1 MKDRQKI
8 RQVPIAVIAGVCGF
22 VLAAGGGIA
31 WWTTQNANLRSSQS
45 SAPPTV
51 PAASP
56 SPSNTPSVIIPVPVP
71 SPAQIQPSQGSES
84 ALKPQSPLPLPSGS
98 TTNKTVQVYWLK
110 DTGGNFQIVPDKL
123 ATQGIQ
129 KPDTAI
135 KGAFEHLLAGPTDA
149 NAQSEIPKG
158 TKLESVKV
166 VDDGVYVNLSEEF
179 TSGGGSTSMIG
190 RLGQVIFTATSLQPD
205 AKVWISVDGKP
216 LKILGG
222 EGLEVAW
229 PSTRSTFEKDFALQ

>member
-1 MKDRQKI
+1 MKDQQKI

-31 WWTTQNANLRSSQS
+31 WWTTQNPNLRTSES
-45 SAPPTV
+45 SAPPTL
-51 PAASP
+51 PTASP
-56 SPSNTPSVIIPVPVP
+56 SPSNTPSVIIPVPTP
-71 SPAQIQPSQGSES
+71 SPAQTQPSQGSQS
-84 ALKPQSPLPLPSGS
+84 ALKPQSPAPMPLDS
-98 TTNKTVQVYWLK
+98 TAEKTAQVYWPK
-110 DTGGNFQIVPDKL
+110 DTGGKFQIVPDKL
-123 ATQGIQ
+123 AAQGIQ

-135 KGAFEHLLAGPTDA
+135 KGAFEQLLAGPTDGKG
-149 NAQSEIPKG
+149 QTEVPKG

-166 VDDGVYVNLSEEF
+166 LEDGVHVNLSGEF

-205 AKVWISVDGKP
+205 AQVWISVDGKP

-229 PSTRSTFEKDFALQ
+229 PSTRSSFEKDFAVQ